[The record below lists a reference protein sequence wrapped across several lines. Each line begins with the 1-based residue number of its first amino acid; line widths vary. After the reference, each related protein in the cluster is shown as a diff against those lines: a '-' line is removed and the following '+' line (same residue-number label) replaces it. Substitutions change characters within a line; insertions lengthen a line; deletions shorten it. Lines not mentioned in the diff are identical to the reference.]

1 MQSILVLGRFDF
13 LCDEEL
19 EASPAT
25 ANFDL
30 KLAASFASP
39 DMVANVGS
47 CDSNL

>member
-25 ANFDL
+25 ANLDL